1 MKRNA
6 MRTFLIA
13 AGALMACAAPARA
26 ADLIGF
32 WDTQQRGANCFNG
45 RPPEQSYFEALRAI
59 GGTWVRLAFYKWQG
73 EGRDFLIGNADN
85 YQGLVESDL
94 AILRATLDR
103 AHAADVK
110 VVLTPATL
118 PGARNQQYNDDV
130 FDDRLWSDR
139 AYWEQSAAFWRDLA
153 AAVKDHPAIA
163 AYNVL
168 NEPAPERRGGLDEHI
183 DTETSA
189 RWYAQQRRGARD
201 LRAFYQQVVAA
212 IREADAETPIMLD
225 AGFYGA
231 ADALEH
237 FVAPLEDERILYA
250 FHMYE
255 PWSATSAPNMRR
267 EAPYSYPGAAP
278 FGGGL
283 VGWDAARVAAYLQ
296 RPVDWADANGVARS
310 RLVAGEFGC
319 MRRWVDC
326 PRYLEDVLSVIDD
339 RHGLHWA
346 FYSFREDVWDG
357 MNYELGTGPAGAYW
371 AANEAGRPYAYP
383 EIGENPVFA
392 PILSRLAGP

>member
-1 MKRNA
+1 MKHRA
-6 MRTFLIA
+6 FRTFLVA
-13 AGALMACAAPARA
+13 AAALMAWAAPARA

-45 RPPEQSYFEALRAI
+45 RPPEQGYFEALRAM
-59 GGTWVRLAFYKWQG
+59 GGTWVRLTFYKWQG

-85 YQGLVESDL
+85 YQGLVQSDL
-94 AILRATLDR
+94 AILRATLDH
-103 AHAADVK
+103 AHAADIK

-183 DTETSA
+183 DSETSA
-189 RWYAQQRRGARD
+189 RWYAQQRGGARD
-201 LRAFYQQVVAA
+201 LRAFYRQVVAA
-212 IREADAETPIMLD
+212 IREVDAATPIMLD
-225 AGFYGA
+225 AGFYAA

-237 FVAPLEDERILYA
+237 FGAPLEDERILYA

-278 FGGGL
+278 FGGGMAQ
-283 VGWDAARVAAYLQ
+283 WDAARVAAYLQ
-296 RPVDWADANGVARS
+296 RPVDWANANGVARN

-319 MRRWVDC
+319 MRRWADC
-326 PRYLEDVLSVIDD
+326 PRYLEDVLSVIND
-339 RHGLHWA
+339 RFDLHWA

-371 AANEAGRPYAYP
+371 AASEAGRPYAYP
-383 EIGENPVFA
+383 DIGENPVFA
-392 PILSRLAGP
+392 PILRRLAGP